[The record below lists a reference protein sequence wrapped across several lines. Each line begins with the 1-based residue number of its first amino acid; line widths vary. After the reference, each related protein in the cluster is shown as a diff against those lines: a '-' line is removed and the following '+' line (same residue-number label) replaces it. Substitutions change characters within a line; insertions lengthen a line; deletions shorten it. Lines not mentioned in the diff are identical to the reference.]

1 MLLDGGIMITIQ
13 LLYAYTAAV
22 QQVCLSYLQYAAT
35 LQLAMHALMLRGQSS
50 QHGKPGATNR
60 KSKCSL
66 MGAQTQCSLEALC
79 SQGFTIYHLWHSA
92 FRPFFF
98 RASSASSRPAIWAH
112 RLTTAC
118 LWKIKESMSGR
129 VVVVVWYGSMVSISL
144 KEHM

>member
-1 MLLDGGIMITIQ
+1 MLLDGGIMIKISPAALRLHCCRAAGLPFLPSICSYSSACYACSHAVRSVQPAWQTWSHKQ
-13 LLYAYTAAV
+13 KKQMLSDGSSNPLLA
-22 QQVCLSYLQYAAT
+22 
-35 LQLAMHALMLRGQSS
+35 RSS
-50 QHGKPGATNR
+50 V
-60 KSKCSL
+60 
-66 MGAQTQCSLEALC
+66 
-79 SQGFTIYHLWHSA
+79 FTGIYHLWHSA

-98 RASSASSRPAIWAH
+98 RASSASSRPATWAH